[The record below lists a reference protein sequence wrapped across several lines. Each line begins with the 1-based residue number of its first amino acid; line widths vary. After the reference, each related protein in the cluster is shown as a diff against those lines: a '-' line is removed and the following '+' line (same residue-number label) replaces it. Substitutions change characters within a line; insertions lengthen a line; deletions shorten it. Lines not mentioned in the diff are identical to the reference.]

1 MKQRFCMLLCL
12 LFLLPLTGCWQEELP
27 DEQLFPAEDL
37 TEEAPSSNAILPEL
51 LSLPYAPKL
60 TLDPITCS
68 DGMQQVVAS
77 LICEGLFRLGP
88 DLEPVPCLCERYTY
102 DAAAF
107 TYVFTLRG
115 GVCFSDGTPL
125 TGSDVKAALTRAKS
139 SQRYGSRLAQV
150 ASISADER
158 SVTVTLTAANTGFP
172 ALLDIPISKMD
183 SNALIPIGT
192 GPYLFAH
199 EKDSAFLVASQSWWQ
214 DAQQPVSRIAL
225 VEAGD
230 QDTMLYR
237 FTSHDVQLITAD
249 LIGTDPISA
258 TGSVVYQDT
267 DTTTLQYLGCNVDR
281 EPLNDPAFRSLL
293 SQGIDRST
301 LVEAF
306 LSGHGAAA
314 QFPVSPVSPLYP
326 QELEHAYART
336 ELTAALKEGGYT
348 GGRTLTLLV
357 NSENSF
363 KISAAQEIARSLTS
377 VGVPVTVKSL
387 PWEEYTAALTAGNF
401 DLYYG
406 EVKLTADWDLSAL
419 LGTEG
424 TLNYGGWAD
433 PTTDQLLASYA
444 AATDRAAAMKRL
456 CAHLQDQAPLLPIC
470 FKSTSVLMQSNVFEG
485 LTSTMTE
492 PFYSL
497 TECTLHLKAS

>member
-51 LSLPYAPKL
+51 LALPYAPKL
-60 TLDPITCS
+60 TLDPVTCS

-88 DLEPVPCLCERYTY
+88 DLEPIPCLCERYTY
-102 DAAAF
+102 DAATL

-115 GVCFSDGTPL
+115 GVCFSDGTAF
-125 TGSDVKAALTRAKS
+125 TGNDVKAALTRAKS

-158 SVTVTLTAANTGFP
+158 SVTITLTAANTGFP
-172 ALLDIPISKMD
+172 ALLDIPISKTAD
-183 SNALIPIGT
+183 SIPVGT
-192 GPYLFAH
+192 GPYLFTY
-199 EKDSAFLVASQSWWQ
+199 EDGSAFLVASQRWWQ
-214 DAQQPVSRIAL
+214 GTQQPVSRIAL

-326 QELEHAYART
+326 QEQETAYARA
-336 ELTAALKEGGYT
+336 ELTAALAEGGYT
-348 GGRTLTLLV
+348 SGRTLTLLV

-363 KISAAQEIARSLTS
+363 KVSAAQEIARSLTAA
-377 VGVPVTVKSL
+377 GVPVTVKSL
-387 PWEEYTAALTAGNF
+387 PWEEYTAALAAGSF

-419 LGTEG
+419 LGTG
-424 TLNYGGWAD
+424 GALNYGGWAD
-433 PTTDQLLASYA
+433 PTTDHLLASYA

-456 CAHLQDQAPLLPIC
+456 CAHLQNQAPLLPIC